1 MELFQCWPKEIFL
14 GGLRGEEG
22 EGERGLAPPKESGG
36 EERGE
41 RRRRF
46 LEPTLS
52 AVHNLPPD
60 GYKYIFHAGVYESNI
75 PKTKSTKK
83 LHFSKKYGKSRTSPP
98 PFYSFSPRRNG
109 GFPPRRRRPKPLI
122 EFSSSA
128 DHWICRQRKR
138 RSGKWRKEERG
149 RSYFLA
155 SYAPRFPTK
164 KYIF

>member
-22 EGERGLAPPKESGG
+22 EGERGLAQPKESGG

-60 GYKYIFHAGVYESNI
+60 GHKYMFHAGVNERNI
-75 PKTKSTKK
+75 PKTKSKK
-83 LHFSKKYGKSRTSPP
+83 KTTFFPKNMVNPVQALSP
-98 PFYSFSPRRNG
+98 FLLFLSPQKWR
-109 GFPPRRRRPKPLI
+109 FP
-122 EFSSSA
+122 SSA
-128 DHWICRQRKR
+128 AK
-138 RSGKWRKEERG
+138 
-149 RSYFLA
+149 
-155 SYAPRFPTK
+155 APD
-164 KYIF
+164 